1 MNNNNRE
8 SLIALLTQTQN
19 VYQDISRKI
28 RWSAAD
34 TEHLDDLMHAKELP
48 KEIGSRLLSASG
60 SRALTEY
67 VPSFLAYKAWQRT
80 KAVYSFKQELVE
92 AMSQTADSSI
102 YVSLLERLPFKD
114 MLFFFPE
121 EGLPLLNDERILG
134 MYVHIA

>member
-1 MNNNNRE
+1 MNNNNRK

-48 KEIGSRLLSASG
+48 KEIGRRLLSASG
-60 SRALTEY
+60 SGALTEY

-80 KAVYSFKQELVE
+80 KAVCCTEDRFGGDYVPRISRRKRMSKQIIFV
-92 AMSQTADSSI
+92 I
-102 YVSLLERLPFKD
+102 YT
-114 MLFFFPE
+114 
-121 EGLPLLNDERILG
+121 
-134 MYVHIA
+134 IAGS

>member
-48 KEIGSRLLSASG
+48 KEIGRRLLSASDSG
-60 SRALTEY
+60 ALTEY
-67 VPSFLAYKAWQRT
+67 VPSFLAYTVWQRT
-80 KAVYSFKQELVE
+80 KAVYSFNLRQVN
-92 AMSQTADSSI
+92 AVNGSQMVVKLRGS
-102 YVSLLERLPFKD
+102 YYRRVK
-114 MLFFFPE
+114 
-121 EGLPLLNDERILG
+121 GKN
-134 MYVHIA
+134 

>member
-1 MNNNNRE
+1 MNNNNRD

-19 VYQDISRKI
+19 VYQAISRKI

-34 TEHLDDLMHAKELP
+34 T
-48 KEIGSRLLSASG
+48 
-60 SRALTEY
+60 
-67 VPSFLAYKAWQRT
+67 
-80 KAVYSFKQELVE
+80 
-92 AMSQTADSSI
+92 
-102 YVSLLERLPFKD
+102 ERLPFKD